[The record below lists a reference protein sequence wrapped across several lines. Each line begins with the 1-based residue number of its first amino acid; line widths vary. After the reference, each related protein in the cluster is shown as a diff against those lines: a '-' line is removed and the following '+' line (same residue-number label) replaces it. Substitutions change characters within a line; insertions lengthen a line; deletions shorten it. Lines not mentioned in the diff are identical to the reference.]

1 MAQYRQSDPRGG
13 YALAILALLV
23 TTLIFIAI
31 GILSK
36 SRSARKQKPSR
47 SQENEI
53 LV

>member
-13 YALAILALLV
+13 YALAILALLG
-23 TTLIFIAI
+23 TTLLFVAI

-36 SRSARKQKPSR
+36 SRSTRPQQVSR